1 MRCQKKKMKLCLITT
16 IINNPE
22 IQKLHGYEISK
33 TEGELLEFKF
43 RADDP
48 KKVDVDEKGFIIRKK
63 DEKQGDFVNR
73 LMKESTEFKKI
84 L

>member
-1 MRCQKKKMKLCLITT
+1 MWTKKD
-16 IINNPE
+16 
-22 IQKLHGYEISK
+22 
-33 TEGELLEFKF
+33 LLSE
-43 RADDP
+43 
-48 KKVDVDEKGFIIRKK
+48 KK